1 MNVIHLTIKVNK
13 MDMKNVIK
21 IGLWLMCFVCLYNIF
36 TTHDTTIFAVS
47 GFVGIIFTWI
57 LLSWN
62 D

>member
-1 MNVIHLTIKVNK
+1 

-57 LLSWN
+57 LLSWGRN
-62 D
+62 A